1 MVKVSFTSSFHAA
14 LDGKGQLEIE
24 ASTIRQLLMVLV
36 EQCPRMQEHLDE
48 GIAIAIEGEIYRDS
62 WDRVISPGSEVF
74 LIPRIQGG

>member
-1 MVKVSFTSSFHAA
+1 MVKVCFTSSFRAA
-14 LDGKGQLEIE
+14 FDGQDQLEIE

-36 EQCPRMQEHLDE
+36 EYYPRMQGHLDE
-48 GIAIAIEGEIYRDS
+48 GVAIAIEGEIYRDN